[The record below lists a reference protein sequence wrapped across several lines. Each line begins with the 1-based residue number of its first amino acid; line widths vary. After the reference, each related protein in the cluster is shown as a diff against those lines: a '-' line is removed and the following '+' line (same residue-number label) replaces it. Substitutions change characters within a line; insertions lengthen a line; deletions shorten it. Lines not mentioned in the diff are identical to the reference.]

1 MFTQNIA
8 VDKSTNNHLIQKPV
22 RNAGYFSRLIL
33 PMAFLYSRE
42 VQPEMMFFPLSSF
55 FKQMSSSISE
65 STNLISF
72 YLTYLLTAVVLCRI
86 NSALMHHYAHT
97 DTTGTLRKGDRS
109 KKCPAPKVSRAREE
123 DQQVESRGWETQNWP
138 PPTTTIKEGAHH
150 VPTNSALLKARLGWA
165 GMV

>member
-1 MFTQNIA
+1 
-8 VDKSTNNHLIQKPV
+8 
-22 RNAGYFSRLIL
+22 
-33 PMAFLYSRE
+33 
-42 VQPEMMFFPLSSF
+42 
-55 FKQMSSSISE
+55 MSSSISE

-138 PPTTTIKEGAHH
+138 PPPPMTIKEGAHH

-165 GMV
+165 GLAGRHGLAGKVVCSTFHGFITKGHQPTKIDMLTAYLKGQ